1 MHLLKVIIA
10 ESLNQNLMNYIQR
23 LKNSY
28 RSYDHFSFSFHRC
41 SIAIV
46 DC

>member
-1 MHLLKVIIA
+1 MHLFKVIIT

-23 LKNSY
+23 LKNSC
-28 RSYDHFSFSFHRC
+28 RSNDHFSFNFHHC
-41 SIAIV
+41 SIATV